1 MTSSRDVN
9 VFIDS
14 AVSSADLTKP
24 IMLCVSTVIQRV
36 LFEGAQR
43 GMADTAAGRKFVSE
57 FTLVVFSRHRVTA
70 SNLVH

>member
-24 IMLCVSTVIQRV
+24 IMLRVSTVIQRV
-36 LFEGAQR
+36 LLEGVQR

-57 FTLVVFSRHRVTA
+57 FTLVV
-70 SNLVH
+70 L